1 MKIIEPTFSKGP
13 TRYWTWWTWCRRSR
27 RGRSTWPTQSPST
40 PPPSSSTTSQPT
52 LEDFRWEKI
61 YDEYDKD
68 ELSWNLIL
76 SCLSWCKDSFSLSPF
91 SIFFRFLTLAQW
103 RKLKPSP
110 SPTFWTSPKNGR
122 SAGNANTP
130 MEGYKY
136 TNKRI
141 QIQIDYKNK
150 HTKITKETERNKF
163 QSLLDQSME
172 WLLSLN
178 WKY

>member
-1 MKIIEPTFSKGP
+1 MNQPFQKVQRDIEPGGHDAGDRDGADQLDLP
-13 TRYWTWWTWCRRSR
+13 NHLRPRHL
-27 RGRSTWPTQSPST
+27 PAVQ
-40 PPPSSSTTSQPT
+40 PPSLLWRISGEKKSMMNMIRMNLAGTSFCHVCHDAKT
-52 LEDFRWEKI
+52 LF
-61 YDEYDKD
+61 
-68 ELSWNLIL
+68 LSHH
-76 SCLSWCKDSFSLSPF
+76 FQF
-91 SIFFRFLTLAQW
+91 FFRFLTLAQW